1 MGDILQSQTA
11 REAVF
16 LFAIVMLLVGF
27 KFSVE
32 GLME

>member
-11 REAVF
+11 KEAIF
-16 LFAIVMLLVGF
+16 LFAIVLLLVGF
-27 KFSVE
+27 KISVE